1 MNLSFNKKALP
12 SIALLLLATS
22 VVAQDTWTINTQA
35 EWERSIVSNK
45 QLELTGGM
53 VSPSAKTATFQSQL
67 KNFENKRSAR
77 SITFE
82 QSTVWENWNPVKNIG
97 TRSMG
102 GAPVFLSLGPD
113 NYWMFAN
120 YRKQGKAKQKEKGK
134 PAILDGFDIP
144 LLTTANPNEFQAP
157 GGLKKSTVGYH
168 AWQSRDMVNWVYHGQ
183 ASTGKYVTSA
193 EFVDGKAYIYH
204 DFPND
209 QDPHLV
215 IDSDLTDGEPGKD
228 MGMAFKDPTDG
239 SDAAIFRDLQGRFHL
254 ILEDW
259 SPINASK
266 RAWDSPLAMHAVSE
280 DGTKDFKILA
290 PPVDE
295 RTKPTGK
302 FSEYPH
308 PHWHKDDPKNYPGKP
323 APDNVRQHRIKAGQ
337 MTAYGRYEIH
347 EPEQNAYGDWAV
359 IAIAG
364 QHYLFCDFDPP
375 GGHGKQA
382 MSVGRFTASS
392 IDGPFKWCGNVGK
405 GHPDPDI
412 MFAEG
417 QFYLVTQ
424 TPNDFVSPGPWV
436 ETVEVRVGVDTNNDA
451 QVDTWSDWQAVKE
464 GYDYT
469 PGFAKQVQKTSAAMD
484 LSKLPQGFGFQF
496 EVRMTDTTK
505 NKSKPILDSIVL
517 EFNEVKP

>member
-1 MNLSFNKKALP
+1 MNLSFNVKALP
-12 SIALLLLATS
+12 SIALLLVATT
-22 VVAQDTWTINTQA
+22 VVAQDTWTIKTQA
-35 EWERSIVSNK
+35 EWEQNIASKK
-45 QLELTGGM
+45 QLELKDGM
-53 VSPSAKTATFQSQL
+53 VSPTAKTATFQSQL
-67 KNFENKRSAR
+67 KRFDDKRLAQ

-97 TRSMG
+97 TKSMG

-113 NYWMFAN
+113 NYWMFAT
-120 YRKQGKAKQKEKGK
+120 YRKKGKEKGK
-134 PAILDGFDIP
+134 RAKLDGFDIP
-144 LLTTANPNEFQAP
+144 LFTTQNSNEFQAS
-157 GGLKKSTVGYH
+157 GGLKQSKGGYH
-168 AWQSRDMVNWVYHGQ
+168 AWQSRDMINWVHHGQ
-183 ASTGKYVTSA
+183 ASTGQYVTSA

-215 IDSDLTDGEPGKD
+215 IDSDLTDGKPGKD

-239 SDAAIFRDLQGRFHL
+239 SDCAIFRDLDGRFHL

-259 SPINASK
+259 SPIDASTH
-266 RAWDSPLAMHAVSE
+266 AWDSPLAVHAVSE
-280 DGTKDFKILA
+280 DGIKDFKILA

-308 PHWHKDDPKNYPGKP
+308 PHWHRDDPKNYPGKP
-323 APDNVRQHRIKAGQ
+323 APKKVRQHRIKAGQ
-337 MTAYGRYEIH
+337 MTAYGKYEIH
-347 EPEQNAYGDWAV
+347 EPEQNAYGDWAA
-359 IAIAG
+359 IAIGG
-364 QHYLFCDFDPP
+364 QHYLFCDFDPVD
-375 GGHGKQA
+375 GHGKQG
-382 MSVGRFTASS
+382 MSVGWFTASS
-392 IDGPFKWCGNVGK
+392 IDGPFKWCSNVGK

-424 TPNDFVSPGPWV
+424 TPKDFVSPGPWV

-451 QVDTWSDWQAVKE
+451 QVNTWSDWQAVKE

-469 PGFAKQVQKTSAAMD
+469 PGFAKQIQKTSAAMD

-496 EVRMTDTTK
+496 EVRMTDTTE
-505 NKSKPILDSIVL
+505 NESKPILDGIEL
-517 EFNEVKP
+517 EFNEVSP